1 MRLVKALDFADRLDI
16 APFQDAE
23 ALARAGL
30 TPEMGGS
37 AAWLLLPDGARYRG
51 AGAAWAALA
60 VIWPVVGDLL
70 LAFYHL
76 PGIRA
81 LQDAAYRW
89 VAANRYRFPSGPPYL
104 EEDEP

>member
-1 MRLVKALDFADRLDI
+1 MMRLVKALDFANRLDV
-16 APFQDAE
+16 APFQDAT

-30 TPEMGGS
+30 TEEEGGS
-37 AAWLLLPDGARYRG
+37 AAWLLLPNGARYRG
-51 AGAAWAALA
+51 MAAGWAALA
-60 VIWPVVGDLL
+60 VVLPVLGDLL

-89 VAANRYRFPSGPPYL
+89 LAANRSRFPSGPPYL
-104 EEDEP
+104 E